1 MEKEKTLQI
10 DLNIGRFI
18 LAIIIFCLLAEAII
32 FFLDILYN
40 LGQKWYFQKFQRL
53 SNVDAEKSFGTWFSV
68 VQNFIV
74 AITALTLSMH
84 YKFISAKKGK
94 FFGWLLMALF
104 FAYISLDEHLMLHEN
119 MGSTLPVFCRWLL
132 GKTITLPTYGWLF
145 LFGPIFGAFGIFF
158 LIFLYRQMN
167 HKKQRLILIAGLSL
181 WVVATLLDAWD
192 GTSHPYDWVEK
203 MTGFKIIQIRHSFTL
218 VEEIFEMLGSTL
230 FLYLFLSKLRLIYTK
245 QPTFFKFL

>member
-1 MEKEKTLQI
+1 MENKDTLQI

-40 LGQKWYFQKFQRL
+40 LGQSWYFEKFQRVC
-53 SNVDAEKSFGTWFSV
+53 NVDAEKSFGTWFSV

-84 YKFISAKKGK
+84 YKFISDRKGK

-104 FAYISLDEHLMLHEN
+104 FAYISLDDHLMLHEN
-119 MGSTLPVFCRWLL
+119 MGSTLPVFCKWLL
-132 GKTITLPTYGWLF
+132 GKTITLPTYGWHF
-145 LFGPIFGAFGIFF
+145 LFGPIFGAFGVFF

-181 WVVATLLDAWD
+181 WVGAVILDAWD
-192 GTSHPYDWVEK
+192 GTNRPYDWIEK
-203 MTGFKIIQIRHSFTL
+203 MTDFKIIQIRHSFML

-230 FLYLFLSKLRLIYTK
+230 FLYLFLSKLRLLYTK
-245 QPTFFKFL
+245 QQTFLRLS